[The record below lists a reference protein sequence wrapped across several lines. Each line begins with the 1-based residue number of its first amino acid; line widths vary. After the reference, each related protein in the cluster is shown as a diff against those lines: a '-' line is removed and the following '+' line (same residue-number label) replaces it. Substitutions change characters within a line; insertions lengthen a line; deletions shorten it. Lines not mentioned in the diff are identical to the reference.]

1 VSCCHKAVKRMIQIA
16 FVSTAINIPEYVPYS
31 SNARDDGMLSW
42 VDLYLDGRR
51 FCPTYVPNGSSMIA

>member
-1 VSCCHKAVKRMIQIA
+1 MIQIA

-31 SNARDDGMLSW
+31 SNARDDEMLSW

-51 FCPTYVPNGSSMIA
+51 PCPTYVPNSSSMIA